1 MSCFSFS
8 PSASGFPNHASN
20 LFKLHTL
27 GMRSSSWRRV
37 IFRRRYLLSKIIL
50 RKFLWGSVFSVLVK
64 KVDLWWWPFLQ
75 LRRGPMELPGELFSP
90 GKQELRRLGR
100 ISRNVSLIILAARQ
114 SKPIEK
120 GPLSPLA
127 RSLYVTYLCEGPLAW
142 PQPRR

>member
-20 LFKLHTL
+20 LSKLHTL

-50 RKFLWGSVFSVLVK
+50 RKFLRGSVFSVLVK
-64 KVDLWWWPFLQ
+64 KVDLRWWPFLQ

-114 SKPIEK
+114 SKPIEE

-127 RSLYVTYLCEGPLAW
+127 RSLCVTYLCEGPLAW